1 MIDETFKLVAEATG
15 EVVTGKV
22 SYDPATRRARL
33 RPDRGLLPL
42 VAYKA
47 MITAGVQ
54 DLVGNAMTQ
63 DHEWSFQTK
72 ADPTAP
78 KPPSAP
84 EPGPAPGP
92 EPGPSP
98 APQPKPPAPP
108 PPPGR

>member
-1 MIDETFKLVAEATG
+1 M
-15 EVVTGKV
+15 
-22 SYDPATRRARL
+22 SYDPATRKARL

-47 MITAGVQ
+47 TITAGVR
-54 DLVGNAMTQ
+54 DLVGNAMPT
-63 DHEWSFQTK
+63 DFEWSFQTK
-72 ADPTAP
+72 ADATPP

-98 APQPKPPAPP
+98 APPAQAAGAPCP
-108 PPPGR
+108 LRQS